1 MASSDDKAIEVMGTV
16 VKVLPATMYTVRL
29 ENGHEILA
37 HISGKMRKFFI
48 KITTGDKVTVSLNPA
63 DAAAGKKITEVKVEV
78 PFDAIDLMDNLDDGV
93 LDGEVHF
100 ILYMGNHYH
109 LTIKTDD
116 GDSLWVDTNDI
127 WDKGDLVG
135 IQFKADKGIKISKKD
150 EQAQ

>member
-1 MASSDDKAIEVMGTV
+1 MKKERVCNTLYGTV
-16 VKVLPATMYTVRL
+16 KDAETIELLGGEFPLKSEFEPGT
-29 ENGHEILA
+29 EI
-37 HISGKMRKFFI
+37 
-48 KITTGDKVTVSLNPA
+48 
-63 DAAAGKKITEVKVEV
+63 KVEV